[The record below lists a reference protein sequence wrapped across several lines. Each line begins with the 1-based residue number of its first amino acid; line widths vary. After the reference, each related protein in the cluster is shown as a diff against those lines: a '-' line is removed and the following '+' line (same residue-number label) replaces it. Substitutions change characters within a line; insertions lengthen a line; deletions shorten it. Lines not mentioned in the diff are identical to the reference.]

1 MQSLW
6 MLFAA
11 FVFTIMGVCIKLAS
25 NTYSTTEIVM
35 YRGGIGVLFIAA
47 YIACHRDTIRTPFP
61 WQHFWRGVVGVTA
74 MWLWFYSIGKLPLA
88 TAMTLNYMSPIWI
101 AAILFASRVLRG
113 KKDSNG
119 DWLQPFS

>member
-25 NTYSTTEIVM
+25 SSYSTAEIVM
-35 YRGGIGVLFIAA
+35 YRGFVGVVFMAA
-47 YIACHRDTIRTPFP
+47 YIAYHRDTFKTALP
-61 WQHFWRGVVGVTA
+61 WQHLWRGIVGVTA

-88 TAMTLNYMSPIWI
+88 TAMTLNYLSPVWI
-101 AAILFASRVLRG
+101 
-113 KKDSNG
+113 
-119 DWLQPFS
+119 